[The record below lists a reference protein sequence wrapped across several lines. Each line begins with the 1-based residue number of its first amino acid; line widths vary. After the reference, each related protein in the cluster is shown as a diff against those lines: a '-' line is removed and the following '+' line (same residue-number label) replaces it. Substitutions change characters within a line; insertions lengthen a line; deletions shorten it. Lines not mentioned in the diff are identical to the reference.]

1 MNALRINRSLAA
13 ISQHVH
19 TLRRGTLGNN
29 VDLLAIMRTTKAL
42 QVELTSDRII
52 GGYRTDAINQ
62 IVRLH
67 ELIEEAGPSP
77 DHQSLLAIGMAN
89 ELAARKINDYREMC
103 NHAARID
110 TMGAQDGLDQL
121 AA

>member
-13 ISQHVH
+13 ISQHIH

-42 QVELTSDRII
+42 QVELTSDTII
-52 GGYRTDAINQ
+52 GGYRTDAISQ
-62 IVRLH
+62 IQRVH

-77 DHQSLLAIGMAN
+77 DGQALQAIGLAT
-89 ELAARKINDYREMC
+89 ELAARKITDYREMC
-103 NHAARID
+103 TFAEQTGVQDELAQFAA
-110 TMGAQDGLDQL
+110 
-121 AA
+121 